1 MKNMKKIILTLAITA
16 ISNGA
21 NAELKALDDST
32 MSQMTGQAGLTIEI
46 NNANISIGEIAYKD
60 GGYIFM
66 GETGLGGA
74 GLAQTKNGQAVTHGM
89 MLDNIKLTVDVAG
102 DASDSA
108 ALQSAWGLNKLNNPN
123 LIASVNNQGT
133 HGETAVSIKDG
144 DLVVGIDAIDQSE
157 LIDFGAYTDRV
168 SLGAST
174 LQAGDGASNSGT
186 TLMSDVVISGYVGPI
201 DIVID
206 GSSNNLNINSYLEV
220 TNGKATMDFIGTSFD
235 FKIHNRRGND
245 VLVYDNSATGESVS
259 FFHAQMDIGANPSIN
274 KGLMVN
280 ITDASGDMDLT
291 NITFGSTPTI
301 GDVYITDLS
310 LQANLDIYGH

>member
-1 MKNMKKIILTLAITA
+1 MNKIILTLAIAA

-21 NAELKALDDST
+21 QAELKVLDDNT
-32 MSQMTGQAGLTIEI
+32 MSEMTGQAGLTIELSDV
-46 NNANISIGEIAYKD
+46 NVTIGEIAYKD

-66 GETGLGGA
+66 GETALGGA

-89 MLDNIKLTVDVAG
+89 MLDNIKLTIDVAG

-108 ALQSAWGLNKLNNPN
+108 ALQSAWGLSKLTSPS
-123 LIASVNNQGT
+123 LVASGNNQGT
-133 HGETAVSIKDG
+133 HGETAVTIKDG
-144 DLVVGIDAIDQSE
+144 DLVVGIDAISQAE

-174 LQAGDGASNSGT
+174 LLAGDGASNPGT
-186 TLMSDVVISGYVGPI
+186 TLMSDVVISGYVGPV

-220 TNGKATMDFIGTSFD
+220 TNGKATMDFLGTSFD

-245 VLVYDNSATGESVS
+245 VLVYDNTITGESVS

-291 NITFGSTPTI
+291 NITFGSAPTI

-310 LQANLDIYGH
+310 LQAKLDVYGH

>member
-1 MKNMKKIILTLAITA
+1 MKKIILTLAITA